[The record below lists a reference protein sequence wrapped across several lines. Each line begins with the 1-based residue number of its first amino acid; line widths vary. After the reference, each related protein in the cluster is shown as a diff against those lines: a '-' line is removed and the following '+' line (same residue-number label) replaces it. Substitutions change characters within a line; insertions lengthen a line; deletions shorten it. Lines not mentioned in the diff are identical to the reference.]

1 MNVNQKIESALAEVT
16 ENIWPLCCPYDSP
29 PEKYLVY
36 NPEDET
42 AEYYADDED
51 QNGRIICRCICIQS
65 RTISETERK
74 SGHCFVSQDL

>member
-42 AEYYADDED
+42 AE
-51 QNGRIICRCICIQS
+51 ILCR
-65 RTISETERK
+65 
-74 SGHCFVSQDL
+74 